1 MAGHTPRRI
10 ASVLTRGFLGGGQNG
25 FSALHLAARHGHLA
39 VVKYL
44 VEKAGADVLLKSE
57 RGQTPPGVAA
67 AAISDYMQLVSR
79 AWFAIS
85 ACMLGAVLMG
95 EWMWQAASLAP
106 VKKLARQAA
115 ASGRLEDLQRSVAAL
130 SEYRIALGDVSD
142 EVRVVSA
149 RVRTHWMTV
158 CGRP

>member
-1 MAGHTPRRI
+1 M
-10 ASVLTRGFLGGGQNG
+10 V
-25 FSALHLAARHGHLA
+25 
-39 VVKYL
+39 
-44 VEKAGADVLLKSE
+44 
-57 RGQTPPGVAA
+57 
-67 AAISDYMQLVSR
+67 
-79 AWFAIS
+79 
-85 ACMLGAVLMG
+85 

-149 RVRTHWMTV
+149 RVRTHCMTV

>member
-67 AAISDYMQLVSR
+67 AAIADYMQLVSR
-79 AWFAIS
+79 DWFAVS
-85 ACMLGAVLMG
+85 ACMWGAVLMV

-106 VKKLARQAA
+106 VKKLARQIAWNVLLV
-115 ASGRLEDLQRSVAAL
+115 RHHSVEIRYAL
-130 SEYRIALGDVSD
+130 LVLLDITHQVYLHLITVMSVLLVM
-142 EVRVVSA
+142 VV
-149 RVRTHWMTV
+149 ML
-158 CGRP
+158 